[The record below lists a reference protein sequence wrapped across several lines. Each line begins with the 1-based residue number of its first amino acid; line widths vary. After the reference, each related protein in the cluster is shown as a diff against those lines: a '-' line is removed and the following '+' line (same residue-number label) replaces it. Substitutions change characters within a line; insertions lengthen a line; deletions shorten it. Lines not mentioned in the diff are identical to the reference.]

1 MSQPSE
7 KRGPENIF
15 IYIYKTSI
23 FIIVAIKYLSTYI
36 YIHVCVSIHKI
47 HKFIFAMCLYTNCV
61 NLSHLLHIYKSP
73 SLTVRNLIPIMHSQW
88 IHFTSLNI
96 ESSFRVVNK
105 DHDQKQAY

>member
-7 KRGPENIF
+7 ERGPGNIF
-15 IYIYKTSI
+15 VYIISI
-23 FIIVAIKYLSTYI
+23 FIIVVIKYLSTYV
-36 YIHVCVSIHKI
+36 YTYMCVSIHKI
-47 HKFIFAMCLYTNCV
+47 HKFIFAICLYTNCV

-73 SLTVRNLIPIMHSQW
+73 FMTVRNVIPVIHSEW

-105 DHDQKQAY
+105 DHHQKQAY